1 MVSLCRP
8 TKSTGSSLKYE
19 PQPSPRIGVSQPLP
33 PPVTDIF
40 GHIPFSENDLFGS
53 SPFNSA
59 VKQVT

>member
-8 TKSTGSSLKYE
+8 TKSTDSSLKYE
-19 PQPSPRIGVSQPLP
+19 PRPSPRIGVSQPLP

-40 GHIPFSENDLFGS
+40 GHTPFSENDLFGS